1 MYFDQGEQREVKV
14 SVMWKR
20 AQGRKKVLTSVNWK
34 ERVFV
39 LTPKTLNYFEG
50 SCEVRL
56 GKCIINLLSARKI
69 SNSAMQCKNVILC
82 TDVCFVCSYCNGS
95 FPADRNS

>member
-1 MYFDQGEQREVKV
+1 MYFDQGEQRELKV

-56 GKCIINLLSARKI
+56 RKYIVNLFSPTKKSSRVL
-69 SNSAMQCKNVILC
+69 
-82 TDVCFVCSYCNGS
+82 
-95 FPADRNS
+95 

>member
-1 MYFDQGEQREVKV
+1 MYFDQGEQREIKV

-20 AQGRKKVLTSVNWK
+20 AQGRTKVLTSVNWK

-50 SCEVRL
+50 SCEVSLR
-56 GKCIINLLSARKI
+56 KCIVNSLSARKV
-69 SNSAMQCKNVILC
+69 SNSTMQCEMPFCV
-82 TDVCFVCSYCNGS
+82 
-95 FPADRNS
+95 

>member
-1 MYFDQGEQREVKV
+1 MYFDQGEQRELKV

-20 AQGRKKVLTSVNWK
+20 AQGKKKVLTSVNWK

-56 GKCIINLLSARKI
+56 GKYS
-69 SNSAMQCKNVILC
+69 VIL
-82 TDVCFVCSYCNGS
+82 SI
-95 FPADRNS
+95 AM

>member
-1 MYFDQGEQREVKV
+1 MYFDQGEQRELKV

-20 AQGRKKVLTSVNWK
+20 AQGRKKVLTTVNWK

-50 SCEVRL
+50 NCEVRF
-56 GKCIINLLSARKI
+56 
-69 SNSAMQCKNVILC
+69 QPYFVILFSPTKKSSC
-82 TDVCFVCSYCNGS
+82 VVS
-95 FPADRNS
+95 

>member
-1 MYFDQGEQREVKV
+1 MYFDQGEQRELKV

-20 AQGRKKVLTSVNWK
+20 AQGKKKVLTSVNWK

-50 SCEVRL
+50 THEVS
-56 GKCIINLLSARKI
+56 I
-69 SNSAMQCKNVILC
+69 
-82 TDVCFVCSYCNGS
+82 
-95 FPADRNS
+95 

>member
-1 MYFDQGEQREVKV
+1 MYFDQGEQRELKV

-20 AQGRKKVLTSVNWK
+20 AQGKKKVLTSVNWK

-50 SCEVRL
+50 SAEVR
-56 GKCIINLLSARKI
+56 I
-69 SNSAMQCKNVILC
+69 CKYLKMM
-82 TDVCFVCSYCNGS
+82 
-95 FPADRNS
+95 

>member
-1 MYFDQGEQREVKV
+1 MYFDQGEEREIKV

-50 SCEVRL
+50 SCEVSP
-56 GKCIINLLSARKI
+56 GKCIVNSLFARKI
-69 SNSAMQCKNVILC
+69 SNSAMQFEMPFCV
-82 TDVCFVCSYCNGS
+82 
-95 FPADRNS
+95 